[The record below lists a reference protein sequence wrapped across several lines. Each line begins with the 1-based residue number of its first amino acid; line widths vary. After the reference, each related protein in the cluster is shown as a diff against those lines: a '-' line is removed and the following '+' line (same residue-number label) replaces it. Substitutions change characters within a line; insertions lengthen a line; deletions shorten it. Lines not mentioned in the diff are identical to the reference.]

1 VAEQAQMVSGGVVR
15 NGGQALLAGEV
26 GCVDQGAES
35 VSGLPGPDSAGMVS
49 AASARSR
56 NRCWQQS

>member
-35 VSGLPGPDSAGMVS
+35 VSGLPGPDSAGMVFRGVS
-49 AASARSR
+49 
-56 NRCWQQS
+56 QITQ